1 MDAPRRVQN
10 QVNESFGFEVSLD
23 AVVLFD
29 VRDQCRD
36 TERGRV
42 VTNLAQLL
50 EVGSLHGL
58 ERLASRDRSH
68 RRQASG

>member
-29 VRDQCRD
+29 VS
-36 TERGRV
+36 
-42 VTNLAQLL
+42 LL
-50 EVGSLHGL
+50 KQTTYPTDDHLPGIGGGSI
-58 ERLASRDRSH
+58 E
-68 RRQASG
+68 